1 MKKFLI
7 TFRPIEP
14 YFFGSEQTFGE
25 GVEANYFAKSLMIPQ
40 QTTILG
46 ALREQILIQSE
57 KWNRNGEYQGNNVQE
72 VESLIG
78 SKGFRFTNDPIE
90 YGVLKEI
97 SPVFL
102 KKGEVFYNFAPLD
115 FNYKVDFENT
125 KCSFSEKLPIV
136 KIKNNSEYDIF
147 SFDMKEGFKSSEIFI
162 PYEKVGI
169 DKPKYGET
177 SEDRFYKKESYL
189 IKGDFVFAAI
199 VQVDF
204 DLKDNIVFM
213 GADNTKFEMKVQETT
228 LEYKEIFKE
237 FYSKNLNTIT
247 LLSEAIVDEDILD
260 KCYFA
265 INRTTNFRYIKTSTS
280 NYRYDKNKSKSK
292 LYNILTRGSVLF
304 PRDFDSVKK
313 MLDNSNLQKIG
324 LNIYLE
330 YKN

>member
-7 TFRPIEP
+7 TFKPIEP

-25 GVEANYFAKSLMIPQ
+25 GLEANYFAKSLIMPQ

-46 ALREQILIQSE
+46 ALREQVLIQAG
-57 KWNRNGEYQGNNVQE
+57 KWNRNGEYFENSARE

-78 SKGFRFTNDPIE
+78 SKGFRFIDDPIE

-102 KKGEVFYNFAPLD
+102 KKGDKFYNFVSLD
-115 FNYKVDFENT
+115 YNYEVVFENA

-136 KIKNNSEYDIF
+136 KMKNRSEYDIF
-147 SFDMKEGFKSSEIFI
+147 SFDLKEGLKSSEIFI

-189 IKGDFVFAAI
+189 IKGDFVFAVI
-199 VQVDF
+199 VQIDF
-204 DLKDNIVFM
+204 DLKENIVFM

-228 LEYKEIFKE
+228 LEYREIFKE
-237 FYSKNLNTIT
+237 FYSKNPNTIT
-247 LLSEAIVDEDILD
+247 LLSEAIVDEEILN

-265 INRTTNFRYIKTSTS
+265 INKTTNFRYIKTSTS
-280 NYRYDKNKSKSK
+280 NYRFDKGKSKSK
-292 LYNILTRGSVLF
+292 LYSILTRGSVLF
-304 PRDFDSVKK
+304 PKDFDSVKK
-313 MLDNSNLQKIG
+313 MLDKHNLQKIG